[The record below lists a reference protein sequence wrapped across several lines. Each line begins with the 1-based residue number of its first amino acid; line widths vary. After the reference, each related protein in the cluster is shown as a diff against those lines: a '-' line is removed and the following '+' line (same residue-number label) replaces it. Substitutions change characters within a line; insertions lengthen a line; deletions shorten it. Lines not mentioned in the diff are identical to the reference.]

1 MAPVESLPRLFVA
14 YVPGL
19 DARRVDAQRT
29 PFLHDLSRSFP
40 RVALRTLPTTELLPT
55 LITGVYPHQ
64 HGIWQ
69 VSLKPEVRAMPP
81 PRWADHLPDWCST
94 TLQCVRQFT
103 DSSYDLATVPARRLR
118 QFELAR
124 FKYTRRE
131 RDGRVLEQ
139 IGPCPTL
146 FGILG
151 ERSRYLFTK
160 SFEALPS
167 LAQELPSARYQ
178 LELLEMY
185 ALDLFQH
192 WHMDQREEM
201 DQAYR
206 QADDFLRRLQGS
218 ARERG
223 VSLMVLVDHGQEPV
237 VGTIPLLRMLQE
249 SGVPEREYSYFL
261 ELAMARFWFHT
272 DRARSRIREG
282 LARLP
287 RLRVLSW
294 QDLAA
299 YGIRF
304 QDDAFGELY
313 ACADPG
319 WIFYPHDYYQPL
331 ASLFLGLTDRHQ
343 RPRIFQPRHRGNHGY
358 LPEHPSERGYV
369 LLTEEGWRAQ
379 KDEMA
384 IVDFAPSVLSLLGH
398 APPPAMQGSA
408 VFQRSG
414 QPTG

>member
-1 MAPVESLPRLFVA
+1 M
-14 YVPGL
+14 
-19 DARRVDAQRT
+19 
-29 PFLHDLSRSFP
+29 PFLHELSQGFP
-40 RVALRTLPTTELLPT
+40 PVALRTLPTTELLPT
-55 LITGVYPHQ
+55 LITGVYPHE
-64 HGIWQ
+64 HGVWQ
-69 VSLKPEVRAMPP
+69 VRLRPEARTMPP
-81 PRWADHLPDWCST
+81 PRWADRLPDWCST

-118 QFELAR
+118 HFELAR

-131 RDGRVLEQ
+131 RDGRVLDQ

-160 SFEALPS
+160 SFEALAA
-167 LAQELPSARYQ
+167 LGQELPSTRYQ

-192 WHMDQREEM
+192 WHLDRAEEM
-201 DQAYR
+201 DHAYR
-206 QADDFLRRLQGS
+206 KADDFIRRLH
-218 ARERG
+218 ANCRDRG

-237 VGTIPLLRMLQE
+237 VGTIPLLRMLRD
-249 SGVPEREYSYFL
+249 SGVPEREYSLFV

-272 DRARSRIREG
+272 ERARTGIREG

-287 RLRVLSW
+287 HLRVLSW
-294 QDLAA
+294 RDLAA

-313 ACADPG
+313 ACSDPG
-319 WIFYPHDYYQPL
+319 WIYFPHDYYQPL

-343 RPRIFQPRHRGNHGY
+343 RPRVRNPRHRGNHGY

-369 LLTEEGWRAQ
+369 LLAEQGWRAHGS
-379 KDEMA
+379 EME
-384 IVDFAPSVLSLLGH
+384 IVDFAPTVLSLLGH
-398 APPPAMQGSA
+398 PPPPSMRGSV
-408 VFQRSG
+408 VFAQHSE
-414 QPTG
+414 QPAG

>member
-1 MAPVESLPRLFVA
+1 MDALPRLFVA

-19 DARRVDAQRT
+19 DARRVDARRT
-29 PFLHDLSRSFP
+29 PFLHDLCRWFP
-40 RVALRTLPTTELLPT
+40 PVALRTLPTTELLPT

-69 VSLKPEVRAMPP
+69 VSLKPEARTMPP
-81 PRWADHLPDWCST
+81 PRWADRLPDWCST
-94 TLQCVRQFT
+94 TVQCVRQFT
-103 DSSYDLATVPARRLR
+103 DSTYDLATVPARRLR

-131 RDGRVLEQ
+131 KDGRVLEQ

-167 LAQELPSARYQ
+167 LAEELPSGRYQ

-192 WHMDQREEM
+192 WHLDQKEEM
-201 DQAYR
+201 DRAYR
-206 QADDFLRRLQGS
+206 KADDFLRRLQAS

-237 VGTIPLLRMLQE
+237 VGTIPLLRMLRA

-272 DRARSRIREG
+272 DRARARVREG
-282 LARLP
+282 LASLP
-287 RLRVLSW
+287 HLRILSW
-294 QDLAA
+294 PDLAVC
-299 YGIRF
+299 GIRF
-304 QDDAFGELY
+304 EDDAFGELY

-331 ASLFLGLTDRHQ
+331 ANLFLGLTDRHQ
-343 RPRIFQPRHRGNHGY
+343 RPRVFQPRHRGNHGY
-358 LPEHPSERGYV
+358 LPENPSERGYA
-369 LLTEEGWRAQ
+369 LLAEDGWRA
-379 KDEMA
+379 KGDEMA
-384 IVDFAPSVLSLLGH
+384 IVDFAPSVLTLLGH
-398 APPPAMQGSA
+398 TPPPAMNGS
-408 VFQRSG
+408 VIWE
-414 QPTG
+414 

>member
-1 MAPVESLPRLFVA
+1 MEPLPRLFVA

-19 DARRVDAQRT
+19 DARRVDARRT
-29 PFLHDLSRSFP
+29 PFLHDLCRSFP

-69 VSLKPEVRAMPP
+69 LSLKPEARGMPP
-81 PRWADHLPDWCST
+81 RRWTDRLPDWCST
-94 TLQCVRQFT
+94 TFQCVRQFT

-131 RDGRVLEQ
+131 KDGRVLEQ

-167 LAQELPSARYQ
+167 LGEELPSGRYQ

-192 WHMDQREEM
+192 WHLNKQEEM

-206 QADDFLRRLQGS
+206 KADDFLRRLHAR

-287 RLRVLSW
+287 HLRVLSW
-294 QDLAA
+294 QHLAA
-299 YGIRF
+299 FGIRF

-343 RPRIFQPRHRGNHGY
+343 RPRVLQPRHRGNHGY

-369 LLTEEGWRAQ
+369 LLAEDGWQATGG
-379 KDEMA
+379 EMA
-384 IVDFAPSVLSLLGH
+384 IVDFAPSVLGLIGH
-398 APPPAMQGSA
+398 PLPPQMKGSA
-408 VFQRSG
+408 VFTQRSG
-414 QPTG
+414 QHAE